1 MHIHHRMTVNMTT
14 SQYGCMIKTDF
25 SYDGL
30 LPVQIK
36 EETFKMEC
44 EVEEQKFFSEISKS
58 KYPLVLVSKL
68 SSNILQKYKKKKKDR
83 KDNLSSKNLKAKIVV
98 RKKKSL
104 GNPVRTIPKKLKLG
118 EIPLDVNINNKIL
131 KKNTSPRMKAQPL
144 KNTDIDYK
152 ITPKDSKLFKCS
164 DCGFECKWKA
174 NLNRHMLTH
183 SDLKLFNCSV
193 CNYRCKQKRYLKD
206 HMLTH
211 SNEKF
216 YKCDECNFECKQKC
230 HLKRHMLTHSNVKLF
245 KCSECSYE
253 CKLRENL
260 KAHMLTHTNIK
271 LYECSECHYTCNHRG
286 HMKSHM
292 LTHTNV
298 KLYKCS
304 IPFQMTVLFGKKY
317 GVTSNFFSHFYIDF
331 SNILMGNITTSIP

>member
-1 MHIHHRMTVNMTT
+1 MHIHHR
-14 SQYGCMIKTDF
+14 MIKTDF

-44 EVEEQKFFSEISKS
+44 EVEEQKFLSEISKS

-152 ITPKDSKLFKCS
+152 ITPKDSKQFKCS

-193 CNYRCKQKRYLKD
+193 CNYRCKQK
-206 HMLTH
+206 
-211 SNEKF
+211 EIF
-216 YKCDECNFECKQKC
+216 
-230 HLKRHMLTHSNVKLF
+230 KR
-245 KCSECSYE
+245 SYVD
-253 CKLRENL
+253 
-260 KAHMLTHTNIK
+260 
-271 LYECSECHYTCNHRG
+271 S
-286 HMKSHM
+286 
-292 LTHTNV
+292 
-298 KLYKCS
+298 
-304 IPFQMTVLFGKKY
+304 F
-317 GVTSNFFSHFYIDF
+317 
-331 SNILMGNITTSIP
+331 